1 MTKNTRSVTVHPT
14 NQEYHLAENNPYLC
28 DSEEEALLEP
38 RQIIIPEDLL
48 ERAVILDKMNCSV
61 RFICVCDIL
70 MSSYYFFINYILGG
84 VTLIISTN
92 GLLATINYK
101 KNLMCCYV
109 YYQYFQVFSRF
120 ANIYYIM
127 IYSYTDPN
135 ANITQGEV
143 LLIDD
148 KALDMSIVC
157 LLTIFQIII
166 AYSIK
171 KYYDALPNSDDRE
184 RMRLTTTV

>member
-1 MTKNTRSVTVHPT
+1 
-14 NQEYHLAENNPYLC
+14 
-28 DSEEEALLEP
+28 
-38 RQIIIPEDLL
+38 
-48 ERAVILDKMNCSV
+48 
-61 RFICVCDIL
+61 

-143 LLIDD
+143 LLVDD
-148 KALDMSIVC
+148 KALDMTIVC

-184 RMRLTTTV
+184 RMRLATTV